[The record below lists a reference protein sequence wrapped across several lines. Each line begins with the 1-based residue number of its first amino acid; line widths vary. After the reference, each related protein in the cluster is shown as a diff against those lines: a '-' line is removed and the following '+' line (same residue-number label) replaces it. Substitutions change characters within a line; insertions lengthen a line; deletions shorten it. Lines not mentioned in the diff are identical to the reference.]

1 MRAVG
6 VRGEGFAFEVPRGW
20 EVERP
25 QNGVLARHRGGV
37 VSVTRFPLLKP
48 YDPARFAAVAKEL
61 DRLAAR
67 LAGRAG
73 ASISSSDTVTVA
85 GRKIRAYRYGD
96 RRIGFVLEGRRE
108 YQLYCVQAETACDL
122 LFSSFTLAGPPS

>member
-1 MRAVG
+1 MRG
-6 VRGEGFAFEVPRGW
+6 DGFSFQIPSGW

-25 QNGVLARHRGGV
+25 RDAVVARRGGAV

-48 YDPARFAAVAKEL
+48 YDPSRFDAVAKEL
-61 DRLAAR
+61 DRLAR
-67 LAGRAG
+67 QLAQRAG
-73 ASISSSDTVTVA
+73 TPLSSGATVEVA

-108 YQLYCVQAETACDL
+108 YQLYCVQPGAACDL
-122 LFSSFTLAGPPS
+122 LFSSFTLAGPRA